1 MSKLFTDNRF
11 IAVAFIA
18 LLFLNAHAIVSGWY
32 A

>member
-1 MSKLFTDNRF
+1 MSTLLADNRV

-32 A
+32 

>member
-1 MSKLFTDNRF
+1 MGKYLLDNRF